1 MMKNTTAFHIAL
13 GFLIALS
20 VALTACQ
27 RQESSGNP
35 TTKAPEPA
43 ATNQP
48 TQSVASSKMA
58 TPASIFDNAAITD
71 LLHRVVRS
79 DLPGM
84 TFEQVKALFP
94 TTCVANDDDRSISCP
109 GVAGLTSV
117 SYGGGPDGIFDMVF
131 SGGMA
136 SCKRLKTVVSQRLG
150 KGEDYDIPDRDNDA
164 ACGMRWDKINPKHKT
179 YYANLRKLKGD
190 DEVTLQIGAE
200 QGP

>member
-1 MMKNTTAFHIAL
+1 MMKNTTAFRIAF
-13 GFLIALS
+13 GFLIASS
-20 VALTACQ
+20 VSLTACQ
-27 RQESSGNP
+27 RQEPGNP
-35 TTKAPEPA
+35 PTKVSEPA
-43 ATNQP
+43 AVNQAP
-48 TQSVASSKMA
+48 QSAASPKVV
-58 TPASIFDNAAITD
+58 TPVSIFDNPAITD

-94 TTCVANDDDRSISCP
+94 TICAANDDDRSISCP
-109 GVAGLTSV
+109 DVAGLISV
-117 SYGGGPDGIFDMVF
+117 SYGGGPDGVFDMVF

-136 SCKRLKTVVSQRLG
+136 SCKTLKTLVSQKFG

-164 ACGMRWDKINPKHKT
+164 ACGMHWDKVNPKHKT
-179 YYANLRKLKGD
+179 YYANLKKLKGD

>member
-1 MMKNTTAFHIAL
+1 MMKNTAAFHIAL
-13 GFLIALS
+13 GFIIAAS

-27 RQESSGNP
+27 RQESGNP
-35 TTKAPEPA
+35 PTKSA
-43 ATNQP
+43 AVNQTP
-48 TQSVASSKMA
+48 QSVAPSKVA
-58 TPASIFDNAAITD
+58 TPVSIIDNGAVTD

-84 TFEQVKALFP
+84 TFEQVKTLFP

-109 GVAGLTSV
+109 GVAGLASV
-117 SYGGGPDGIFDMVF
+117 FYAGGPDGIFNIVF

-136 SCKRLKTVVSQRLG
+136 SCNILKTLVSQRFG
-150 KGEDYDIPDRDNDA
+150 KGEDYDIPDRDSDA
-164 ACGMRWDKINPKHKT
+164 ACGMHWDKINPKHKT

>member
-1 MMKNTTAFHIAL
+1 MMKNTTAFHISL
-13 GFLIALS
+13 GFLIASS
-20 VALTACQ
+20 VALAACQ
-27 RQESSGNP
+27 RQESGNP
-35 TTKAPEPA
+35 PSKAPETAPLNK
-43 ATNQP
+43 TP
-48 TQSVASSKMA
+48 QSVAPSKVA
-58 TPASIFDNAAITD
+58 TPVNIIENAAVTD

-84 TFEQVKALFP
+84 TFEQVKTLFP

-109 GVAGLTSV
+109 GVAGLASIF
-117 SYGGGPDGIFDMVF
+117 YAGGPDGIFDMVF

-136 SCKRLKTVVSQRLG
+136 SCNILKTLVSQRFG
-150 KGEDYDIPDRDNDA
+150 KGEDDDIPAQVNDTS
-164 ACGMRWDKINPKHKT
+164 CGMHWDKINPKNKI

>member
-13 GFLIALS
+13 GFLIASS
-20 VALTACQ
+20 VALAACQ
-27 RQESSGNP
+27 RQESGNP
-35 TTKAPEPA
+35 PTKSA
-43 ATNQP
+43 AVNQTP
-48 TQSVASSKMA
+48 QSVAPSKVA
-58 TPASIFDNAAITD
+58 TPVNIIENAAVTD

-84 TFEQVKALFP
+84 TFEQVKTLFP

-109 GVAGLTSV
+109 GVVGLASV
-117 SYGGGPDGIFDMVF
+117 SYAGGPDGIFDIVF

-136 SCKRLKTVVSQRLG
+136 SCNILKTLVSQRFG
-150 KGEDYDIPDRDNDA
+150 KGEDYDIPAQDNDTS
-164 ACGMRWDKINPKHKT
+164 CGMHWDKINPKHKT
-179 YYANLRKLKGD
+179 YYADLRKLKGD

>member
-1 MMKNTTAFHIAL
+1 MMKNTTALHIAL
-13 GFLIALS
+13 GFLIVSS

-27 RQESSGNP
+27 RQESGNP
-35 TTKAPEPA
+35 PTKAPEPA
-43 ATNQP
+43 AVNQTP
-48 TQSVASSKMA
+48 QSVASSKVA
-58 TPASIFDNAAITD
+58 TPVSIIDNAAITD

-84 TFEQVKALFP
+84 TFEQVKTLFP

-109 GVAGLTSV
+109 GVAGLASV
-117 SYGGGPDGIFDMVF
+117 SYAGGPDGIFDMVF

-136 SCKRLKTVVSQRLG
+136 SCKILKTLVSQRFG

-164 ACGMRWDKINPKHKT
+164 ACGMHWDKINPKNKI
-179 YYANLRKLKGD
+179 YYADLRKLKGD

>member
-1 MMKNTTAFHIAL
+1 MTKNTTAFRIAL
-13 GFLIALS
+13 GFLIASS

-27 RQESSGNP
+27 RQESGNP
-35 TTKAPEPA
+35 PTKAPEPA
-43 ATNQP
+43 AVNQP
-48 TQSVASSKMA
+48 LQSVASSKVA
-58 TPASIFDNAAITD
+58 TPVSIIDNLAIKD

-84 TFEQVKALFP
+84 TFEQVKTLFP

-109 GVAGLTSV
+109 GVAGLASV

-136 SCKRLKTVVSQRLG
+136 SCKILKTLVSQRFG
-150 KGEDYDIPDRDNDA
+150 KGEDYDIPDRDSDA
-164 ACGMRWDKINPKHKT
+164 ACGMHWNKINPKHKI

>member
-1 MMKNTTAFHIAL
+1 
-13 GFLIALS
+13 
-20 VALTACQ
+20 
-27 RQESSGNP
+27 
-35 TTKAPEPA
+35 
-43 ATNQP
+43 
-48 TQSVASSKMA
+48 MA
-58 TPASIFDNAAITD
+58 TPVSIIDNLAIKD

-84 TFEQVKALFP
+84 TFEQVKTLFP
-94 TTCVANDDDRSISCP
+94 TTCVANDENRSISCP
-109 GVAGLTSV
+109 GVAGLASV

-136 SCKRLKTVVSQRLG
+136 SCKILKTLVSQRFG
-150 KGEDYDIPDRDNDA
+150 KGEDYDIPDRDSDA
-164 ACGMRWDKINPKHKT
+164 ACGMHWDKINPKHKI